1 MRTQIQN
8 PKILLLNNSLGYVQ
22 EDDGYVDI
30 DSENKQQETFMK
42 IIENKIKSLSP
53 DLIFIEKDASRLALE
68 TLESD
73 NITVVTVTKAKM
85 LKMIARAT

>member
-42 IIENKIKSLSP
+42 IIENKSQSFSGSRRSKTANRSHRSLLKSVS
-53 DLIFIEKDASRLALE
+53 K
-68 TLESD
+68 
-73 NITVVTVTKAKM
+73 
-85 LKMIARAT
+85 